1 MWAIDPEQ
9 SVFDFRSYD
18 QRILDSIWQ
27 VRLSRMLLTIF
38 GAVALILSAIGIY
51 GVISFLVGQRRREIG
66 IRLALGATPA
76 TVRRLIVQRGAAVG
90 SIGAAAGLC
99 ASLAL
104 ARLIEHRLSR
114 VTAVDPLIFVGSV
127 VVLISV
133 SVLACIAPAWRASRL
148 DPAITLRQE

>member
-1 MWAIDPEQ
+1 
-9 SVFDFRSYD
+9 
-18 QRILDSIWQ
+18 
-27 VRLSRMLLTIF
+27 
-38 GAVALILSAIGIY
+38 LILSAIGIY

-76 TVRRLIVQRGAAVG
+76 AVRRLIVQRGAVVG
-90 SIGAAAGLC
+90 FIGAAAGLF

-104 ARLIEHRLSR
+104 ARIIEHRLSR
-114 VTAVDPLIFVGSV
+114 ITAVDPVILVGSV

>member
-1 MWAIDPEQ
+1 
-9 SVFDFRSYD
+9 
-18 QRILDSIWQ
+18 
-27 VRLSRMLLTIF
+27 MLLSVF

-76 TVRRLIVQRGAAVG
+76 AVRRLIVQRGAVVGSMGAAVG
-90 SIGAAAGLC
+90 LFAA
-99 ASLAL
+99 LAL
-104 ARLIEHRLSR
+104 ARIIEHRLSR
-114 VTAVDPLIFVGSV
+114 VTAVDPVIFVGSV